1 MFAAVGNKIVY
12 LKRISMGQLKL
23 DPALELGEYKEL
35 YDEDLE
41 KLNK

>member
-23 DPALELGEYKEL
+23 DEELELGEYKEL
-35 YDEDLE
+35 TDDDLE
-41 KLNK
+41 KLN